1 MENVDLTNIASGER
15 WEIIPNS
22 KYQVSDRGRVR
33 DAGGN
38 ILIPELGKTG
48 YLRVFISG
56 AWRFVHK
63 LVAVA
68 FVPNVEHCNRV
79 VHRDG
84 DRTNDNANN
93 LVWVRDNAVEPDKE
107 KEKIFKQYF

>member
-1 MENVDLTNIASGER
+1 MENVDLTKLESGER
-15 WEIIPNS
+15 WEIIPNC

-38 ILIPELGKTG
+38 ILIQELGKTG
-48 YLRVFISG
+48 YLRVFILG

-68 FVPNVEHCNRV
+68 FVPNVLHSSHV
-79 VHRDG
+79 IHRYG
-84 DRTNDNANN
+84 DKTNNNANN
-93 LVWVRDNAVEPDKE
+93 LVWVSYNAVKPDKE

>member
-1 MENVDLTNIASGER
+1 MENADLTKLESGEN
-15 WEIIPNS
+15 WANIPNC

-38 ILIPELGKTG
+38 ILISELGKTG
-48 YLRVFISG
+48 YLRVLIWG

-68 FVPNVEHCNRV
+68 FVPNVEHCNHV
-79 VHRDG
+79 AHRDG
-84 DRTNDNANN
+84 DRTNNHANN
-93 LVWVRDNAVEPDKE
+93 LVWVRDNAVKSDKE

>member
-1 MENVDLTNIASGER
+1 MENADLTKLRSGEN
-15 WEIIPNS
+15 WVDIPKC

-38 ILIPELGKTG
+38 ILVQELGKTG
-48 YLRVFISG
+48 YLRVFILG

-68 FVPNVEHCNRV
+68 FVPKVEHCKHV
-79 VHRDG
+79 AHRDG
-84 DRTNDNANN
+84 DRTNNNADN
-93 LVWVRDNAVEPDKE
+93 LVWVRDYAVKPDKE
-107 KEKIFKQYF
+107 KAKIFKQYF